1 MYNTTYIW
9 LVFAVLLV
17 SYMLL
22 TSKSKSTNFKIDT
35 DQLMSE
41 TWKNIIF
48 YIIFPIIIFLVLI
61 KTFGIN

>member
-61 KTFGIN
+61 KTFGI